1 MQLHLC
7 YDARVTTDAPSAKNI
22 VPGPTD
28 CTAAKVRRLAR
39 RVTSIYDE
47 ALAPHGLTIGQMGLL
62 ASLRR
67 REGVGVKALAA
78 RLSADASTVSRLL
91 KPLEAAG
98 YLMIE
103 PDPDDGRAKQVRLTD
118 AGHAIRREATTGW
131 QAAQA
136 HMRAALGPG
145 RLDALRFLLDDAH
158 AHL

>member
-1 MQLHLC
+1 MIDSLPV
-7 YDARVTTDAPSAKNI
+7 A
-22 VPGPTD
+22 PGPEN

-39 RVTSIYDE
+39 KVSQIYDE
-47 ALAPHGLTIGQMGLL
+47 ALAPYGLTIGQMGLL

-67 REGVGVKALAA
+67 REGVGVRALAE

-98 YLMIE
+98 YLRIDA
-103 PDPDDGRAKQVRLTD
+103 DPDDGRAKQVRLTD
-118 AGHAIRREATTGW
+118 AGHAVRREASAGW
-131 QAAQA
+131 QAAQDSVK
-136 HMRAALGPG
+136 AALGPG

>member
-1 MQLHLC
+1 MYPMLDPL
-7 YDARVTTDAPSAKNI
+7 PFG
-22 VPGPTD
+22 PGPEN

-39 RVTSIYDE
+39 KVSQIYDE
-47 ALAPHGLTIGQMGLL
+47 ALAPFGLTIGQMGLL

-67 REGVGVKALAA
+67 REGVGVRVLAE

-98 YLMIE
+98 YLRIDA
-103 PDPDDGRAKQVRLTD
+103 DPDDGRAKQVRLTD
-118 AGHAIRREATTGW
+118 AGHAVRREAAAGW
-131 QAAQA
+131 QAAQDSVK
-136 HMRAALGPG
+136 AALGPG